1 MMGREQ
7 WTYVDKLNKPPR
19 LRRGD
24 ACFYYLVYTPHAGY
38 GISNANGIVL
48 NYKIPI
54 GGESG
59 LRNRPQR
66 RRYKDAAIAKY
77 AEAIVDFIEGKRIR
91 ATGEELAAMGG
102 RVGLLPVPPSYAIV
116 NPDYD
121 DRNVQTCKRVHDRFG
136 FRVCRDIETTETVI
150 PSHNGGNRSIDSIM
164 ASMRLVGRTVDD
176 CDFVF
181 VIDDVLVTGAHF
193 VAVKSMLQNGGYERP
208 IIGLFLA
215 RAMY

>member
-7 WTYVDKLNKPPR
+7 WTYVDDLSKPPR

-54 GGESG
+54 VGKSG

-66 RRYKDAAIAKY
+66 KQYKNAATAKY

-91 ATGEELAAMGG
+91 ATGEKLTAMGE
-102 RVGLLPVPPSYAIV
+102 RVGLLPVPPSQAIG

-121 DRNVQTCKRVHDRFG
+121 DRNVQTCKMVHDRFG
-136 FRVCRDIETTETVI
+136 FRICCDVETTETVT
-150 PSHNGGNRSIDSIM
+150 PSHNGGNRSVDAIM
-164 ASMRLVGRTVDD
+164 ASMRLLGRSVDD

-193 VAVKSMLQNGGYERP
+193 VAIKNMLQNGGYERP